1 MQTADRVRQILSN
14 RGLTLYQVSQRSA
27 ELFGPSSPYYIP
39 QRLYQEL
46 ATGALSP
53 NIHQLIAFS
62 RVTNYRLCDW
72 LAVFG
77 FRLDDI
83 PRLQLQIARGR
94 TVLLDS
100 SIYDED
106 QWIPWFVERLS
117 ESSLPGIAPLAQV
130 LKLGPSRRAS
140 ELLALNKRR
149 FIYAKVGRENA
160 FAYPDLMPGS
170 IARIDVRRE
179 PDPLLTLGPSTG
191 KSIFLVQNGLFLHCG
206 HLRITGKNRI
216 VLYSTHFPFAQVE
229 LTLGRNIRILG
240 MADAEIRPV
249 VPRPASEIAP
259 GSTTAAKA
267 DVAVIAGRRADLQQ
281 LLRASRMRVGLSF
294 REASAMSRRIAREL
308 TDGMYFA
315 APGTL
320 SDYENL
326 ASPLR
331 HVQKII
337 SLCVLY
343 CIDFWSFLRA
353 GGLPFESLGNDPL
366 SDELSGRIGLP
377 GNAISDGVA
386 GSGHLPGEGKGFP
399 STLIDQWEELPL
411 FIRNALPAICRLKDI
426 SLSDIFWVDVNQ
438 HLAHPCLAGAAFVA
452 VNRRLKTPLQSTAP
466 TVWEQ
471 PLYLVLRRDG
481 RYLCGTCVLQR
492 GVLVIRPQSEQAHS
506 PIELRNGIDA
516 EVIGQVTAILRRL
529 N

>member
-1 MQTADRVRQILSN
+1 MQTADRVRQILST
-14 RGLTLYQVSQRSA
+14 RGLTLYQASQRSA
-27 ELFGPSSPYYIP
+27 ELFGLSSPYYIP
-39 QRLYQEL
+39 QRLYQDL

-53 NIHQLIAFS
+53 NIRQLIAFS

-83 PRLQLQIARGR
+83 PRLQLQTARRR

-106 QWIPWFVERLS
+106 QWIPWFVERQP

-140 ELLALNKRR
+140 ELLAANKRR
-149 FIYAKVGRENA
+149 FLYAKVGRENT
-160 FAYPDLMPGS
+160 FAYPDLLPGS
-170 IARIDVRRE
+170 IARIDMHRAS
-179 PDPLLTLGPSTG
+179 DPLPTLGPSTS
-191 KSIFLVQNGLFLHCG
+191 KSIFLVENGLFLHCG
-206 HLRITGKNRI
+206 HLRSMGKNRI
-216 VLYSTHFPFAQVE
+216 VLCSTHFPFAQVE
-229 LTLGRNIRILG
+229 LTLGRNVRILG
-240 MADAEIRPV
+240 MADAEIRSV
-249 VPRPASEIAP
+249 VPRPASEIAL
-259 GSTTAAKA
+259 GSTTVAKA
-267 DVAVIAGRRADLQQ
+267 DVAVIAGPRGDLQQ
-281 LLRASRMRVGLSF
+281 LLRLSRMRVGLSF

-308 TDGMYFA
+308 GDGMYFA

-353 GGLPFESLGNDPL
+353 GALPFESLGDEPL
-366 SDELSGRIGLP
+366 SDELSGRLGLP
-377 GNAISDGVA
+377 KNEVSDEVA
-386 GSGHLPGEGKGFP
+386 PSDHLPGEGRDFP
-399 STLIDQWEELPL
+399 SKLIDQWEELPL
-411 FIRNALPAICRLKDI
+411 FIRNALPAICRLKDM

-438 HLAHPCLAGAAFVA
+438 HPTHPCLAGAAFVA
-452 VNRRLKTPLQSTAP
+452 VNRRLKTPMQSTAP

-471 PLYLVLRRDG
+471 PLYMVLRRDG
-481 RYLCGTCVLQR
+481 SYLCGTCVLQQ

>member
-1 MQTADRVRQILSN
+1 MQTADRVRQILST

-46 ATGALSP
+46 TTGALSP
-53 NIHQLIAFS
+53 NIHHLIAFS
-62 RVTNYRLCDW
+62 RITNYRLCDW

-83 PRLQLQIARGR
+83 PRLQLQIARRR

-106 QWIPWFVERLS
+106 QWIPWFVERPS

-149 FIYAKVGRENA
+149 FLYAKVGRENT
-160 FAYPDLMPGS
+160 FAYPDLMPES
-170 IARIDVRRE
+170 IARIDVRRT
-179 PDPLLTLGPSTG
+179 PDPLPTLGPSTS
-191 KSIFLVQNGLFLHCG
+191 KSIFLVANGPFLYCG
-206 HLRITGKNRI
+206 HLRSMGKNRI
-216 VLYSTHFPFAQVE
+216 VLCSTHFPFAQVE
-229 LTLGRNIRILG
+229 LTLGRNVRILG
-240 MADAEIRPV
+240 MTDAEIRPV
-249 VPRPASEIAP
+249 VPRPASEIAL
-259 GSTTAAKA
+259 GSTTVAKA
-267 DVAVIAGRRADLQQ
+267 DVAVIAGPRADLQQ
-281 LLRASRMRVGLSF
+281 LLRTSRMRVGLSF

-308 TDGMYFA
+308 ADGMYFA

-377 GNAISDGVA
+377 RNEISDEVA
-386 GSGHLPGEGKGFP
+386 RSGHLPGEGREFP
-399 STLIDQWEELPL
+399 STLINQWEELPL

-438 HLAHPCLAGAAFVA
+438 HPTHPCLAGAAFVA
-452 VNRRLKTPLQSTAP
+452 VNRRLKTPLQPTAP

-471 PLYLVLRRDG
+471 PLYMVLRRDG

>member
-1 MQTADRVRQILSN
+1 MQTADRVRQILSS
-14 RGLTLYQVSQRSA
+14 RGLSLYQVSQRSA

-39 QRLYQEL
+39 QRLYQDL
-46 ATGALSP
+46 ASGALSP

-83 PRLQLQIARGR
+83 PRLQLQVPLRR

-106 QWIPWFVERLS
+106 QWIPWFVERPS
-117 ESSLPGIAPLAQV
+117 ASSPPGIAPLTQL
-130 LKLGPSRRAS
+130 LKLGPLRRAS
-140 ELLALNKRR
+140 ELLAATKRR
-149 FIYAKVGRENA
+149 FLYAKVGSDDK
-160 FAYPDLMPGS
+160 FAYPALLPGS
-170 IARIDVRRE
+170 IARIDVHRE
-179 PDPLLTLGPSTG
+179 PDSLPTLGPSTS
-191 KSIFLVQNGLFLHCG
+191 KSIFLVANGPFLYCG
-206 HLRITGKNRI
+206 HLRSIGKDRI
-216 VLYSTHFPFAQVE
+216 VLCSTHFPFAQVE
-229 LTLGRNIRILG
+229 LTLGRNVRILG

-249 VPRPASEIAP
+249 VPRPASEIAL
-259 GSTTAAKA
+259 GSTTVARA
-267 DVAVIAGRRADLQQ
+267 DVGVIDRPRADLQQ
-281 LLRASRMRVGLSF
+281 LLRTSRMRVGLSF
-294 REASAMSRRIAREL
+294 REASTMSQQIARDF

-353 GGLPFESLGNDPL
+353 GGLPLGFLGNNPL
-366 SDELSGRIGLP
+366 PDELSGRTVLP
-377 GNAISDGVA
+377 GNEFSDAVA
-386 GSGHLPGEGKGFP
+386 GSGRLGGEGRGFL

-411 FIRNALPAICRLKDI
+411 FMKDALPAICRLKDI
-426 SLSDIFWVDVNQ
+426 SLSDIFWVDANQ
-438 HLAHPCLAGAAFVA
+438 RSTHPCLAGAAFVA
-452 VNRRLKTPLQSTAP
+452 VNRRLKTPLQSTVP

-471 PLYLVLRRDG
+471 PLYMLLRRDG
-481 RYLCGTCVLQR
+481 SYLCGTCVLQH

-516 EVIGQVTAILRRL
+516 EVIGQVTAVLRRL

>member
-1 MQTADRVRQILSN
+1 M
-14 RGLTLYQVSQRSA
+14 
-27 ELFGPSSPYYIP
+27 
-39 QRLYQEL
+39 
-46 ATGALSP
+46 
-53 NIHQLIAFS
+53 IAFS

-83 PRLQLQIARGR
+83 PRLQLQIVRRR

-117 ESSLPGIAPLAQV
+117 ESSLPGIAPLAHV

-170 IARIDVRRE
+170 IARIDVRRK
-179 PDPLLTLGPSTG
+179 PDPLLTLGPSSG

-206 HLRITGKNRI
+206 HLRITGNNRI
-216 VLYSTHFPFAQVE
+216 VLHSTHFPFAQVE
-229 LTLGRNIRILG
+229 LTLGRNVRILG

-249 VPRPASEIAP
+249 VPRPASEIAL
-259 GSTTAAKA
+259 GSTTVAKA
-267 DVAVIAGRRADLQQ
+267 DVAVIAGPRADLQQ
-281 LLRASRMRVGLSF
+281 LLRTSRMRVGLSF

-308 TDGMYFA
+308 ADGMYFA

-343 CIDFWSFLRA
+343 CIDFWSFLRS
-353 GGLPFESLGNDPL
+353 GRLPFESLGNDPL

-377 GNAISDGVA
+377 GNAISDEVA
-386 GSGHLPGEGKGFP
+386 GSGHHLSGEGRGFP

-411 FIRNALPAICRLKDI
+411 FIRNALPAICP
-426 SLSDIFWVDVNQ
+426 VEE
-438 HLAHPCLAGAAFVA
+438 HLIVRHLLG
-452 VNRRLKTPLQSTAP
+452 
-466 TVWEQ
+466 
-471 PLYLVLRRDG
+471 
-481 RYLCGTCVLQR
+481 
-492 GVLVIRPQSEQAHS
+492 
-506 PIELRNGIDA
+506 
-516 EVIGQVTAILRRL
+516 
-529 N
+529 

>member
-1 MQTADRVRQILSN
+1 MQTADRVRQILST

-27 ELFGPSSPYYIP
+27 ELFAPSSPYYIP

-83 PRLQLQIARGR
+83 PKLQLQIPLRR

-149 FIYAKVGRENA
+149 FLYAKVGSENT

-170 IARIDVRRE
+170 IARIDVRRT
-179 PDPLLTLGPSTG
+179 PDPLPTLGPSTS
-191 KSIFLVQNGLFLHCG
+191 KSIFLVENGLFLHCG
-206 HLRITGKNRI
+206 HLRSMGKNRI
-216 VLYSTHFPFAQVE
+216 VLCSTHFPFAQVE
-229 LTLGRNIRILG
+229 LTLGRNVRILG

-249 VPRPASEIAP
+249 VPRPASESALA
-259 GSTTAAKA
+259 STAVAKA
-267 DVAVIAGRRADLQQ
+267 DVAVIAGPRADLQQ
-281 LLRASRMRVGLSF
+281 LLRTSRMRVGLTF
-294 REASAMSRRIAREL
+294 REASAISQLIAREL
-308 TDGMYFA
+308 ADEMYFA

-353 GGLPFESLGNDPL
+353 GGLPLELLGNNPL
-366 SDELSGRIGLP
+366 TDELSGRIGLP
-377 GNAISDGVA
+377 ENEISEGVA
-386 GSGHLPGEGKGFP
+386 GSGHLRGEGRGLL

-411 FIRNALPAICRLKDI
+411 FARDALPAICRIKDI
-426 SLSDIFWVDVNQ
+426 SLSDIFWVDANQ
-438 HLAHPCLAGAAFVA
+438 HPTHPCLAGAAFVA
-452 VNRRLKTPLQSTAP
+452 VNRRLKTPLQSTVP
-466 TVWEQ
+466 SVWEQ
-471 PLYLVLRRDG
+471 PLYMVLRRDG
-481 RYLCGTCVLQR
+481 RYLCGTCVLQN

>member
-1 MQTADRVRQILSN
+1 MQTTDRVRQILST
-14 RGLTLYQVSQRSA
+14 RGLSLYQVSQRSS

-46 ATGALSP
+46 TTGALSP
-53 NIHQLIAFS
+53 NIHQFIAFS
-62 RVTNYRLCDW
+62 RVTDYRLCDW

-83 PRLQLQIARGR
+83 PRLQLQVPWRR

-106 QWIPWFVERLS
+106 QWIRWFAERPS
-117 ESSLPGIAPLAQV
+117 ESSLPSIAPLAQV

-140 ELLALNKRR
+140 ELLALNKKR
-149 FIYAKVGRENA
+149 FLYAKVGRQDT
-160 FAYPDLMPGS
+160 FAYPALMPGS
-170 IARIDVRRE
+170 IARIDVRRT
-179 PDPLLTLGPSTG
+179 PDALSTLGPNAT
-191 KSIFLVQNGLFLHCG
+191 KSIFLVENGPFLYCG
-206 HLRITGKNRI
+206 HLRSMGKNRI
-216 VLYSTHFPFAQVE
+216 VLCSTHFPFAQVE
-229 LTLGRNIRILG
+229 LTLGRNVRILG

-249 VPRPASEIAP
+249 VPRPASEIAL
-259 GSTTAAKA
+259 GTKTAPKA
-267 DVAVIAGRRADLQQ
+267 DVGLINSPRASLQQ
-281 LLRASRMRVGLSF
+281 LLRTSRMRAGLSF
-294 REASAMSRRIAREL
+294 REASAISQRIAREL
-308 TDGMYFA
+308 ADQMYFA

-353 GGLPFESLGNDPL
+353 GSLPVQFLGNDPL
-366 SDELSGRIGLP
+366 PEELIGRIGLP
-377 GNAISDGVA
+377 RYEVSDEVA
-386 GSGHLPGEGKGFP
+386 GSGHLFGEGRDFL
-399 STLIDQWEELPL
+399 STLIDQWEEFPL
-411 FIRNALPAICRLKDI
+411 FIRDALPTICRLKDI
-426 SLSDIFWVDVNQ
+426 TLSDVFWVDVNQ
-438 HLAHPCLAGAAFVA
+438 RPTHPCLAGAAFVA
-452 VNRRLKTPLQSTAP
+452 VNRRLKTPLQSTGP

-471 PLYLVLRRDG
+471 PLYMVLRRDG
-481 RYLCGTCVLQR
+481 SYVCGTCVLQH
-492 GVLVIRPQSEQAHS
+492 GVLVIRPQSEQAPS
-506 PIELRNGIDA
+506 AIELRNGIDA

>member
-1 MQTADRVRQILSN
+1 MQTADRVRQILST

-27 ELFGPSSPYYIP
+27 DLFGQSSPYYIP

-46 ATGALSP
+46 TTGALSP

-62 RVTNYRLCDW
+62 RITNYRLCDW

-83 PRLQLQIARGR
+83 PKLQLQVPLRR

-117 ESSLPGIAPLAQV
+117 ESLLPGIAPLAQV

-149 FIYAKVGRENA
+149 FLYVKVGSENT

-170 IARIDVRRE
+170 IARIDVRRT
-179 PDPLLTLGPSTG
+179 PDPLPTLGPSTS
-191 KSIFLVQNGLFLHCG
+191 KSIFLVENGLFLHCG
-206 HLRITGKNRI
+206 HLRSMGNNRI
-216 VLYSTHFPFAQVE
+216 VLCSTHFPFAQVE
-229 LTLGRNIRILG
+229 LRLGRNVRILG

-249 VPRPASEIAP
+249 VPRPVSEIAL
-259 GSTTAAKA
+259 GSTTVAKA
-267 DVAVIAGRRADLQQ
+267 DVAAIAGPRADLQQ
-281 LLRASRMRVGLSF
+281 LLRTSRMRVGLSF
-294 REASAMSRRIAREL
+294 REASAVSQRTAREL
-308 TDGMYFA
+308 ADEMYFA

-337 SLCVLY
+337 SLCILY
-343 CIDFWSFLRA
+343 CIEFWSFLRA
-353 GGLPFESLGNDPL
+353 GGLPLEVLGSDPL
-366 SDELSGRIGLP
+366 PDELSGRIVLLG
-377 GNAISDGVA
+377 SEVSVEVA
-386 GSGHLPGEGKGFP
+386 ASGHIRREGQRFL
-399 STLIDQWEELPL
+399 STLVDQWGELPL
-411 FIRNALPAICRLKDI
+411 FVKDALPAICRLKDI

-438 HLAHPCLAGAAFVA
+438 HPTHPCLAGAAFVA
-452 VNRRLKTPLQSTAP
+452 VNRRLKTPLQSTGP

-471 PLYLVLRRDG
+471 PLYMVLRRDG
-481 RYLCGTCVLQR
+481 SYLCGTCVLQH

-506 PIELRNGIDA
+506 PIELRNGVDA